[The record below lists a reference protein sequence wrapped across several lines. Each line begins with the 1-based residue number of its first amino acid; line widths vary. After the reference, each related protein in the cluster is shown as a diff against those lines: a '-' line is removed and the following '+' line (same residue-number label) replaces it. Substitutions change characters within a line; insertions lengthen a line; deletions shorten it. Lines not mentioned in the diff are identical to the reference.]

1 MSRRYR
7 LVCVFFSVLSLS
19 LVLALSGQAQQ
30 VAPPQQ
36 GAAPQP
42 APAAQPA
49 APTGPKKRVAVLN
62 FDYGTVMTTVAAVF
76 GTNQDVGKGISD
88 LLVNKL
94 VQDGQYSVIERN
106 AIDKILNEQ
115 NFANSDRVDPS
126 SAAKIGRILGVD
138 AVIMGTITQFGRD
151 DKNTSVGGGA
161 VGGVTRKFGIGGF
174 SSKNSKAVVG
184 ITARLVDT
192 STAEILAAV
201 TGTGESKRSG
211 TSLIGA
217 GGGGGSA
224 AGAGVDMSSSNFA
237 QTILGEAVHA
247 AVDSVGQQLDE
258 KASGLPTRKV
268 EYSGVVADASGNSLI
283 LNIGR
288 NVGVRVGDTI
298 EISRPVRT
306 VKDPVSGK
314 VLRTITNTLGMAKV
328 SEVEDTSCT
337 ATFTGT
343 GPVKVGD
350 VAKSQQQ

>member
-1 MSRRYR
+1 MPRRYR
-7 LVCVFFSVLSLS
+7 LVCVFFSVLLLC
-19 LVLALSGQAQQ
+19 LVFTLTGQAQQ

-36 GAAPQP
+36 GAAPQS

-49 APTGPKKRVAVLN
+49 APSGPKKRVAVLN
-62 FDYGTVMTTVAAVF
+62 FDYATVMTEVAAVF

-88 LLVNKL
+88 LLVTKL

-151 DKNTSVGGGA
+151 DKNTSIGA
-161 VGGVTRKFGIGGF
+161 GAASVTRKFGIGGF

-184 ITARLVDT
+184 VTARLVDT

-211 TSLIGA
+211 TAVLGA
-217 GGGGGSA
+217 GGGGGGA
-224 AGAGVDMSSSNFA
+224 GGAGVDMGTSNFA
-237 QTILGEAVHA
+237 QTIIGEAVHA

-268 EYSGVVADASGNSLI
+268 EYSGVVADASGNTLI
-283 LNIGR
+283 LNVGR
-288 NVGVRVGDTI
+288 TVGVHVGDVI

-306 VKDPVSGK
+306 VKDPTTGK
-314 VLRTITNTLGMAKV
+314 VLKTITSTLGTAKV
-328 SEVEDTSCT
+328 TDVDDGSCT